1 MTSLQ
6 INDWSEALRQRTR
19 DTIEQIP
26 ITRDARVHF
35 KHPKLGYAYA
45 TLDDL
50 IQERLIL
57 QAQTSTESYRFEAV
71 EALLQAGWV
80 VD

>member
-19 DTIEQIP
+19 DTIEQTP
-26 ITRDARVHF
+26 MTRDDRVHF
-35 KHPKLGYAYA
+35 KHLKLGYAYA